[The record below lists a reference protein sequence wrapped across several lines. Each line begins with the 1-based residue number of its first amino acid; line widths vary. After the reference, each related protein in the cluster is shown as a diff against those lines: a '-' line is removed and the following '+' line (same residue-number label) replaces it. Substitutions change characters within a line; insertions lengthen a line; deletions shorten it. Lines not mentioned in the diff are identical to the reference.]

1 MGRSFDRGGK
11 SRKERMRG
19 KRRAY
24 LHAERDKEACEA
36 VRLAKRSQ
44 QAADVTMS
52 TPRRSP
58 PVTAHITVAASQV
71 MPVAAQKQPGFFSR
85 TFGRLFGK
93 AA

>member
-1 MGRSFDRGGK
+1 MGRSFDRGGQ

-24 LHAERDKEACEA
+24 LHAERDREAQEA
-36 VRLAKRSQ
+36 VRQAKRENLV
-44 QAADVTMS
+44 AGATMS
-52 TPRRSP
+52 APRHTP
-58 PVTAHITVAASQV
+58 PVTAHITVGASQA
-71 MPVAAQKQPGFFSR
+71 MPAVAQKRPGFFSR